1 MLSLLKEKIIIMFKK
16 TNITALELFRIM
28 IPIILIVKILQEL
41 DLIKYLAYPFYPI
54 MDLVGLPSE
63 TALALVA
70 GIVNTNYAGVIV
82 LISLM
87 DSIDLTT
94 AQVSIFG
101 IMLLFAHGLPVELR
115 IAQKCGVT
123 ARSQFFLRILSAVVI
138 GIILN
143 SFFTNYNIYQ
153 EPAKILMNVATP
165 TSSIAAWLI
174 SQLYNLAVIYGIIF
188 ALIILMDILDE
199 TGGLKLINKI
209 LYYLFRFVGIGDKAI
224 TLTVIGMT
232 IGVSYGGGLLIQEV
246 KNNKEL
252 DRKDVFNS
260 FSLMS
265 LSHSLIEGT
274 LIVAVI
280 GAQFSVILWAR
291 LLFTFVVI
299 SILARVIN
307 AVSSPKFLK
316 LFFKTKF

>member
-1 MLSLLKEKIIIMFKK
+1 MFELLKQKIITVFKK
-16 TNITALELFRIM
+16 TNSTSLELFKIM

-41 DLIKYLAYPFYPI
+41 DVIKYLAYPFMPI

-63 TALALVA
+63 LALALVA
-70 GIVNTNYAGVIV
+70 GIMNTNYAGILV
-82 LISLM
+82 LIGLAET
-87 DSIDLTT
+87 IDLTT

-123 ARSQFFLRILSAVVI
+123 ARSQMALRLLSAIVMGV
-138 GIILN
+138 ILN
-143 SFFTNYNIYQ
+143 FVLSTYNIYQ
-153 EPAKILMNVATP
+153 TPANIMMTVTP
-165 TSSIAAWLI
+165 PTASISTWLI
-174 SQLYNLAVIYGIIF
+174 SQLYNLFVIYGIIL
-188 ALIILMDILDE
+188 ALIILMDIFE
-199 TGGLKLINKI
+199 EIGVLKLLNRV
-209 LYYLFRFVGIGDKAI
+209 LYHIFKFVGIGEKAI

-252 DRKDVFNS
+252 DKKDVFNS

-265 LSHSLIEGT
+265 MSHSLIEDT

-280 GAQFSVILWAR
+280 GAQLSIILWAR
-291 LLFTFVVI
+291 LLFTFIVMSV
-299 SILARVIN
+299 LARVIRYATN
-307 AVSSPKFLK
+307 PKLLK
-316 LFFKTKF
+316 LFFKT